1 MNIWLE
7 NIKKIDRH
15 NQEANRERHSYRL
28 EMNEF
33 GDLVSFNF
41 I

>member
-15 NQEANRERHSYRL
+15 NQEAYREEHLYQL

-33 GDLVSFNF
+33 GDLVS
-41 I
+41 